1 MKILITSELYAPLIN
16 GVVTSIVTLKEAL
29 TNLGHDVRVVTL
41 GKRTTA
47 SVNENV
53 YYCSSIACEKIYP
66 GARLMLKT
74 DPDILDKIIDWEPD
88 IIHSQSEFST
98 FRLAKKIA
106 KYLDIPI
113 VHTYHTAYEDYTHY
127 FAPNYAIGRK
137 MTQVFSKILSNSI
150 DTIIAPTEKMANLLT
165 SYDVKSDIEVIPTG
179 IPLNRYI
186 NPYSQNELESLK
198 SKLNIPKNNQILL
211 FVGRLAKEKNIE
223 ELINYLNRLKMK
235 NISFLIVGDGP
246 YRGDLEYLVTNKGM
260 ENQVIFT
267 GMIESSQ
274 LAQYYQLADIFVN
287 ASTSESQGLT
297 YIEAMASSLIPLCR
311 EDDSL
316 TGVIYNYKNGFQ
328 YQNFQDFQNY
338 LTQLLNN
345 HDLRQN
351 LGHQAQH
358 FVLHKYSDQKFAQC
372 MEQVYEKTV
381 HQRLALKVT
390 V

>member
-29 TNLGHDVRVVTL
+29 TNLGHDVRILTL
-41 GKRTTA
+41 GERTTE
-47 SVNENV
+47 SIDGDI
-53 YYCSSIACEKIYP
+53 YYCSSIACDKIYP

-74 DPDILDKIIDWEPD
+74 DREILNKIIDWQPD

-98 FRLAKKIA
+98 FRLAKKA
-106 KYLDIPI
+106 ANYLDIPI

-127 FAPNYAIGRK
+127 FAPNYTIGRK
-137 MTQVFSKILSNSI
+137 MTEIFSKILSNSI

-165 SYDVKSDIEVIPTG
+165 SYDVNSDIEVVPTG
-179 IPLNRYI
+179 IPLNKY
-186 NPYSQNELESLK
+186 NNSYSQIELDALK
-198 SKLNIPKNNQILL
+198 IKLNIPENNRILL

-223 ELINYLNRLKMK
+223 ELLNYSARLEMK

-246 YRGDLEYLVTNKGM
+246 YRQELEKLVSEKDM

-267 GMIESSQ
+267 GMINSSH
-274 LAQYYQLADIFVN
+274 LAQYYQLADVFIN

-297 YIEAMASSLIPLCR
+297 YIEAMASGLVPLCR
-311 EDDSL
+311 KDESL
-316 TGVIYNYKNGFQ
+316 KDVILNYKNGFQ

-338 LTQLLNN
+338 LTEILEN
-345 HDLRQN
+345 HNLSKN
-351 LGHQAQH
+351 LGCHAQN
-358 FVLHKYSDQKFAQC
+358 FVLNKYSDHEFAQSI
-372 MEQVYEKTV
+372 ERIYEKTV
-381 HQRLALKVT
+381 HQRFALKVT